1 MGSIIDLKKKDD
13 NYRCNNVKLIIVII
27 SLVGSPI
34 SFTFLLLCIIRMIIA
49 KKKNSFLT
57 NLVLLIFSSEMI
69 QCTSKILQLF
79 KYIFDDL
86 REDKDF
92 SDGDTPRGI
101 ICQIQIVTAIYSDL
115 CSLLTTLLLS
125 LRCYDVIK
133 NKIKFFDK
141 GINAFLSII
150 IVILF
155 SISGAIGFLFIDRGT
170 LNNSITYRFDVRDR
184 CSYWCWLNHI
194 PSLCCFGLYLIIL
207 ILNILYACKTNCLL
221 RNEYKNLLEENEI
234 TPGQENNMNVP
245 LNEDQKT
252 NKEDRLDSNSKIGG
266 KKTTNLTKEGK
277 KKLEKLDLMRKKCF
291 IYPLVTIIIWS
302 FTTIYRIADDA
313 LMYDIDESI
322 DPYDGEDKEKEY
334 FENHFI
340 IHFLVQFFFVLYT
353 LLSSIRGILYGIS
366 FIIFE
371 ENIFNN
377 FFRKLWEKC
386 FKDKELETN
395 EEDEEKEILRKTNN
409 SSSVR
414 SSNELNIRSEQKDD
428 EQNIEMK
435 GDKIE

>member
-13 NYRCNNVKLIIVII
+13 NYRCNNIKIIIVII
-27 SLVGSPI
+27 SLIGPPI
-34 SFTFLLLCIIRMIIA
+34 SFIFLLLCIIRMIIA
-49 KKKNSFLT
+49 KKKKSFLT
-57 NLVLLIFSSEMI
+57 ILVLLIFSSEMI
-69 QCTSKILQLF
+69 QCSSKILQLF
-79 KYIFDDL
+79 KYIYEDQ
-86 REDKDF
+86 REDKSF
-92 SDGDTPRGI
+92 SNGDTPRGI

-141 GINAFLSII
+141 SINALLSII
-150 IVILF
+150 MVILF
-155 SISGAIGFLFIDRGT
+155 SIFGAIGFLFIDRET
-170 LNNSITYRFDVRDR
+170 SNNSVSYRFDVRDR

-207 ILNILYACKTNCLL
+207 ILNIIYACKTNCLL
-221 RNEYKNLLEENEI
+221 RIEYENLLEENEI
-234 TPGQENNMNVP
+234 TSGEENNMNIP
-245 LNEDQKT
+245 LNEDQKE
-252 NKEDRLDSNSKIGG
+252 NKGDKLNSISKTGG
-266 KKTTNLTKEGK
+266 KKTFNLTKEEK
-277 KKLEKLDLMRKKCF
+277 KKIEKLDLMRIKCF

-302 FTTIYRIADDA
+302 FTTIYRIADDS
-313 LMYDIDESI
+313 LMYEIDESI
-322 DPYDGEDKEKEY
+322 DPYKGEDREKEY
-334 FENHFI
+334 FEDHFI

-371 ENIFNN
+371 ENVFNN
-377 FFRKLWEKC
+377 FFRKFWEKC
-386 FKDKELETN
+386 FKNKELETN
-395 EEDEEKEILRKTNN
+395 EEDEEKEILRKTNT
-409 SSSVR
+409 SSIS
-414 SSNELNIRSEQKDD
+414 SSNELNRRTEQKDD

>member
-69 QCTSKILQLF
+69 QCSSKILQLF

-86 REDKDF
+86 RDDKTF

-141 GINAFLSII
+141 GINGILSIL
-150 IVILF
+150 IVIIF
-155 SISGAIGFLFIDRGT
+155 SIIGAIVFLLIDRGT
-170 LNNSITYRFDVRDR
+170 LNSVSYRFDVRDR

-207 ILNILYACKTNCLL
+207 ILNIIYACKTNYLL
-221 RNEYKNLLEENEI
+221 RNEYRNLLGENEI
-234 TPGQENNMNVP
+234 TSGEENNMNIP
-245 LNEDQKT
+245 LNEFEKE
-252 NKEDRLDSNSKIGG
+252 NKGDKLNSNSKIGG
-266 KKTTNLTKEGK
+266 KKIINLTKEGK
-277 KKLEKLDLMRKKCF
+277 KKIEKLDLMRIKCF

-302 FTTIYRIADDA
+302 FTTIYRIADDS
-313 LMYDIDESI
+313 LMYEIDKSSN
-322 DPYDGEDKEKEY
+322 PYEGEDKEKAF
-334 FENHFI
+334 FEEHFI

-371 ENIFNN
+371 ENVFNN
-377 FFRKLWEKC
+377 FFRKFWEKC
-386 FKDKELETN
+386 FKNKELETN
-395 EEDEEKEILRKTNN
+395 EEDEEKEILRKTN
-409 SSSVR
+409 SSSIS
-414 SSNELNIRSEQKDD
+414 SSNESNRRSEQKDD
-428 EQNIEMK
+428 EKHIEMK
-435 GDKIE
+435 GNKIE

>member
-27 SLVGSPI
+27 SLIGSPI
-34 SFTFLLLCIIRMIIA
+34 SFAFLFLCIIRMII
-49 KKKNSFLT
+49 KKKKKSFLT

-69 QCTSKILQLF
+69 QCCSKILQLF
-79 KYIFDDL
+79 KYMFDDL
-86 REDKDF
+86 REDKNF

-141 GINAFLSII
+141 GINALLSIL

-155 SISGAIGFLFIDRGT
+155 SIIGAIGFLLIDRGT
-170 LNNSITYRFDVRDR
+170 LHGSISYRFDVRDR

-207 ILNILYACKTNCLL
+207 ILNIIYACKTNCLL
-221 RNEYKNLLEENEI
+221 RSAYKNLLKENEI
-234 TPGQENNMNVP
+234 TTEEENNMNIP
-245 LNEDQKT
+245 LNEDQKE
-252 NKEDRLDSNSKIGG
+252 NKDDKLNSNSKIGG
-266 KKTTNLTKEGK
+266 KKAINLTKEEK
-277 KKLEKLDLMRKKCF
+277 KKIIDLDLMRIKCF

-302 FTTIYRIADDA
+302 FTTIYRIADDI
-313 LMYDIDESI
+313 LMYEIDESI
-322 DPYDGEDKEKEY
+322 NPYDGEDKEKAY
-334 FENHFI
+334 FEDHFI
-340 IHFLVQFFFVLYT
+340 THFLVQFFLVLYT
-353 LLSSIRGILYGIS
+353 ILSSIRGVLYGTS

-371 ENIFNN
+371 EKVFND
-377 FFRKLWEKC
+377 FFKKFWEKC

-395 EEDEEKEILRKTNN
+395 DEDEEKEILRKTNT
-409 SSSVR
+409 SSIS
-414 SSNELNIRSEQKDD
+414 SSNESNRGTEQKGD
-428 EQNIEMK
+428 EKNIEMK
-435 GDKIE
+435 DNKIE

>member
-1 MGSIIDLKKKDD
+1 
-13 NYRCNNVKLIIVII
+13 
-27 SLVGSPI
+27 
-34 SFTFLLLCIIRMIIA
+34 
-49 KKKNSFLT
+49 
-57 NLVLLIFSSEMI
+57 MI

-79 KYIFDDL
+79 KYIYDDL
-86 REDKDF
+86 REDKSF
-92 SDGDTPRGI
+92 SNGDTPRGI

-155 SISGAIGFLFIDRGT
+155 SIFGAIGFLFIDRGT

-194 PSLCCFGLYLIIL
+194 PSLCCFGLYMIIL
-207 ILNILYACKTNCLL
+207 LLNILYACKTNCLL
-221 RNEYKNLLEENEI
+221 RIEYKNQLEENEI
-234 TPGQENNMNVP
+234 TPGQENNLNVP

-252 NKEDRLDSNSKIGG
+252 NKEDRLNSNSKIGG

-302 FTTIYRIADDA
+302 FTTIYRIGDDA
-313 LMYDIDESI
+313 LMYEIDESI
-322 DPYDGEDKEKEY
+322 DPYKGEDREKEY
-334 FENHFI
+334 FEDHFI

-371 ENIFNN
+371 ENVFNN
-377 FFRKLWEKC
+377 FFRKFWEKC
-386 FKDKELETN
+386 FKNKELETN

-414 SSNELNIRSEQKDD
+414 SSNELNIKTEPKDD

>member
-170 LNNSITYRFDVRDR
+170 LNHSITYRFDVRDR

-395 EEDEEKEILRKTNN
+395 EEDEEKEILRKTN
-409 SSSVR
+409 SSSIS
-414 SSNELNIRSEQKDD
+414 SSNESNRRSEQKDD
-428 EQNIEMK
+428 EKHIEMK
-435 GDKIE
+435 GNKIE